1 MATLAER
8 ILKTARKTIPEAE
21 LLSKTD
27 LLDKQ
32 VVANIG
38 IPILNIAW
46 SGRPDGGLIPG
57 VKMVVGDSRTFK
69 TFFCL
74 LEVKAYL
81 NKYDDAVCV
90 FGDSEFGANQKYW
103 DQAGID
109 MSRVIHVPLTNV
121 EKMQISMMQILDE
134 TKRGEHVIFFIDSI
148 SQLPSSKE
156 LKDAIDGKDTTDM
169 TRARALNSYWRTV
182 MTQINLKNLIMVWI
196 NSYYDE
202 LGNQYAEKNIK
213 GGKQGFLSSDAIWFI
228 TRSQEK
234 IGDQFAG
241 WSFNINIMKSRFVKE
256 KSKFSLVV
264 LYDGGVDEFSG
275 LLEIARALGYVDMVS
290 NGWYQRTTKG
300 GFSPDE
306 KKYQKSGMDADFWYP
321 LLENPKFCDEVYA
334 TFSSADGVSILKPE
348 TLARLEEFTDGAKK

>member
-8 ILKTARKTIPEAE
+8 MLKVARKSIPEAE
-21 LLSKTD
+21 ILSKTD
-27 LLDKQ
+27 LLTKQ
-32 VVANIG
+32 VVADIG

-74 LEVKAYL
+74 LEVNAYL
-81 NKYDDAVCV
+81 NKYPDAICV

-103 DQAGID
+103 DQVGINMD
-109 MSRVIHVPLTNV
+109 RVIHVPLTNV
-121 EKMQISMMQILDE
+121 EKMQIAFMQILNE
-134 TKRGEHVIFFIDSI
+134 AKRGEHIIFFVDSI

-156 LKDAIDGKDTTDM
+156 VNDAIAGKDTTDM
-169 TRARALNSYWRTV
+169 TRARALNSFWRTV
-182 MTQINLKNLIMVWI
+182 MTEINMKNLLMVWI

-234 IGDQFAG
+234 VKDEFAG
-241 WSFNINIMKSRFVKE
+241 WNFNVSIMKSRFVKE
-256 KSKFSLVV
+256 KSKFSLTV
-264 LYDGGVDEFSG
+264 LYDGGIDQFSG
-275 LLEIARALGYVDMVS
+275 LLDISRMLGYVDMPS
-290 NGWYQRTTKG
+290 NGWYQRTPKG
-300 GFSPDE
+300 GFGEDE
-306 KKYQKSGMDADFWYP
+306 KKYQKSQMDADFWYP
-321 LLENPKFCDEVYA
+321 LLENPKFCDDVQKM
-334 TFSSADGVSILKPE
+334 FGNQDGVSILSPD
-348 TLARLEEFTDGAKK
+348 TLERLEAITKE